1 MKKIKIGKIVL
12 NIGCGEGGEKLE
24 RAKKLLEVLVKKKV
38 VITKTSDRT
47 TFGTPKGRPLGCKIT
62 LRGKDAEEFLK
73 RALDAVDFKI
83 SKKVFDTQGNFS
95 LGIREHI
102 NLSGVKYDPEIGIYG
117 MDVCVGLERPG
128 YRVLRKKHPST
139 IGKQHRIKPAEAEE
153 WVKKNFNVQVE

>member
-1 MKKIKIGKIVL
+1 MKRIRIAKVVL

-38 VITKTSDRT
+38 VITKTKDRT
-47 TFGTPKGRPLGCKIT
+47 TFGTPKGRPLGCKVT

-102 NLSGVKYDPEIGIYG
+102 NLAGVKYDPEIGIYG
-117 MDVCVGLERPG
+117 MDVCIGLERPG
-128 YRVLRKKHPST
+128 YRILRKKNPAA
-139 IGKQHRIKPAEAEE
+139 IGKQHRIKPSEAEE
-153 WVKKNFNVQVE
+153 WVRKNFNVQVE